1 LFKAEGPELTLQ
13 FQSQDSEEAAAS
25 ASQAA
30 AETFAEFRAALE
42 RRLVEYLEG
51 VRNEVA
57 TIAPEASPVVEQ
69 VRVLTL
75 RGGKRLRAG
84 FVLAGVETVAPW
96 RSFSPAI
103 LDVCVALELFQSY
116 LLIHDDWMDGDS
128 VRRAGPTV
136 HVALGEMLGD
146 AQQGA
151 AAAVLAGDLASGLA
165 QSVLCGPSLR
175 AEQVQRLMGTFTAMQ
190 RQVMFGQTLDL
201 LGTGDL
207 AIMNDLKTS
216 SYTVRGP
223 LALAAALVG
232 IKPTLCTTFDAYAKP
247 LGLAFQLRD
256 DVLGAFGNMAET
268 GKGPFTDL
276 EKRKQTAVLVRAVA
290 LLPAAEG
297 AALRRLL
304 GTVGEEARAEARQL
318 LSRAGERDVLE
329 AEIAACCEQAL
340 AALEGAELRAP
351 GRHLL
356 QRLATLSSHRS
367 S

>member
-1 LFKAEGPELTLQ
+1 V
-13 FQSQDSEEAAAS
+13 EA
-25 ASQAA
+25 
-30 AETFAEFRAALE
+30 
-42 RRLVEYLEG
+42 
-51 VRNEVA
+51 
-57 TIAPEASPVVEQ
+57 
-69 VRVLTL
+69 
-75 RGGKRLRAG
+75 
-84 FVLAGVETVAPW
+84 VAPW

-136 HVALGEMLGD
+136 HVALGELLGD
-146 AQQGA
+146 ARQGA
-151 AAAVLAGDLASGLA
+151 AAAVLAGDLASALA
-165 QSVLCGPSLR
+165 QSLLCGRSLR
-175 AEQVQRLMGTFTAMQ
+175 AEQVQRLVGTFAAMQ

-207 AIMNDLKTS
+207 AVVNDLKTS

-223 LALAAALVG
+223 LALAAALAGV
-232 IKPTLCTTFDAYAKP
+232 KPALSAMFDAYARP

-256 DVLGAFGNMAET
+256 DLLGAFGDVTET

-276 EKRKQTAVLVRAVA
+276 EKHKKTAVFARAIA
-290 LLPAAEG
+290 LLPATDG
-297 AALRRLL
+297 TALQRLL
-304 GTVGEEARAEARQL
+304 GIVGEEARAEARQL
-318 LSRAGERDVLE
+318 LSRAGVRDVLE
-329 AEIAACCEQAL
+329 AEIAACGEQAL

-356 QRLATLSSHRS
+356 QRLATLSSQRS